1 MTKTILC
8 AVDINR
14 PKEDRKVLERAAQL
28 AVLDKA
34 QLDVITVVPDF
45 GANIVGAYLQDH
57 HVETAQDKA
66 KQLLNDLSEAALG
79 AEVNAKTRHIVAV
92 GSVYEKV
99 LETARLGKADL
110 IVIGAHRQDFKD
122 YLLGPNAARIVRHS
136 DASVYVVR

>member
-14 PKEDRKVLERAAQL
+14 PEEDSKVLERAAQL
-28 AVLDKA
+28 AELDKA

-57 HVETAQDKA
+57 HVDTAQSKA
-66 KQLLNDLSEAALG
+66 KELLNDLCEATLGSEI
-79 AEVNAKTRHIVAV
+79 NAKTRHILAV

-99 LETARLGKADL
+99 LETAKLNSADL
-110 IVIGAHRQDFKD
+110 IVIGAHRLDFKD

-136 DASVYVVR
+136 NASVYVVR